1 MPHFSR
7 HFVRFAGEY
16 QGGNDHLRIASDSI
30 GIHPDAPL
38 GIGAAPSN
46 EVDLRE
52 RQQGMDNN

>member
-7 HFVRFAGEY
+7 RFVLLPENAENEDLFRMAG
-16 QGGNDHLRIASDSI
+16 DSI

-46 EVDLRE
+46 EVDLHD
-52 RQQGMDNN
+52 RQQGMDNS